1 MSNWYDAVVE
11 TAKNEGVTLAQDW
24 IRNTASVNRP
34 QVQVAPQPVATMP
47 AAQIQEQIFSNK
59 YLIYG
64 LIAVAVVGIIYLFK
78 PSKGK
83 K

>member
-1 MSNWYDAVVE
+1 MSDWYQPLVD
-11 TAKNEGVTLAQDW
+11 TGKNEFVTLAQDW
-24 IRNTASVNRP
+24 IRSTANANRP
-34 QVQVAPQPVATMP
+34 QVQVVPQPVATMP
-47 AAQIQEQIFSNK
+47 AAQVQAQTISNK

-64 LIAVAVVGIIYLFK
+64 LIAIAVVGVIYLFK

>member
-1 MSNWYDAVVE
+1 MSNWYDAVVD
-11 TAKNEGVTLAQDW
+11 TAKNETITLAQDW
-24 IRNTASVNRP
+24 IRNTANVNRP
-34 QVQVAPQPVATMP
+34 QVQIAPQPVAAMP
-47 AAQIQEQIFSNK
+47 AAQIQQQVFSNK

-64 LIAVAVVGIIYLFK
+64 LIAIAVVGIIYLFK

>member
-1 MSNWYDAVVE
+1 MAEWYDAVID
-11 TAKNEGVTLAQDW
+11 TAKNESVTLAQDW
-24 IRNTASVNRP
+24 IRNTASANRP

-47 AAQIQEQIFSNK
+47 AAQIQSQMFNNK

-64 LIAVAVVGIIYLFK
+64 LIAVAVLGLVYLFK
-78 PSKGK
+78 PRKGK

>member
-1 MSNWYDAVVE
+1 MAEWYDAVID
-11 TAKNEGVTLAQDW
+11 TAKNETVTLAQDW
-24 IRNTASVNRP
+24 IRNTANQNRP

-47 AAQIQEQIFSNK
+47 AAQVQANVFNNK

-64 LIAVAVVGIIYLFK
+64 LIGVAVIGLIYLFK